1 MKVNVSR
8 ADREVCG
15 LVEIRV
21 SGQHPSQAPLTLFY
35 SCVIRKVLV
44 VDRQLC
50 LVVHQDS
57 GSMSEQYESRP
68 TESLEKLLLSPAAT
82 SASQQSDS
90 PWIGLLPHTA
100 VLLQM
105 INF

>member
-1 MKVNVSR
+1 MKVNVSI

-15 LVEIRV
+15 VVEIRV

>member
-8 ADREVCG
+8 TDREVCG
-15 LVEIRV
+15 VVEIRV

-50 LVVHQDS
+50 LVVHQDLCQS
-57 GSMSEQYESRP
+57 NMKVVQG
-68 TESLEKLLLSPAAT
+68 ESLEKLLSLAAT
-82 SASQQSDS
+82 FASQQAAS
-90 PWIGLLPHTA
+90 PRLGLLPRP
-100 VLLQM
+100 VLYLK
-105 INF
+105 